1 MEENLKIPD
10 DISMIAF
17 DDQPYSDFLPTPIT
31 AVRQK
36 KEEIGK
42 LSIKLL
48 FEEIN
53 LEKKLDKK
61 KVIVPTE
68 FIIRKSV
75 KNLN

>member
-1 MEENLKIPD
+1 M
-10 DISMIAF
+10 
-17 DDQPYSDFLPTPIT
+17 T

-61 KVIVPTE
+61 KIIVPTE